1 MSSRPH
7 TLLLKG
13 SWYKETILPV
23 SKGEHQSEDCD
34 QEDDSTAVPVA
45 MTELKSCLEKMLE
58 QYPDGNLGDVIVDLM
73 MQAWPAIRPVY
84 HPQTVLSL
92 ISVRSVWPGFG
103 PRVPLDPRRPFLL
116 SVLPFFLPP

>member
-45 MTELKSCLEKMLE
+45 MTELTSCLEKMLE

-73 MQAWPAIRPVY
+73 MQAWPAGDHSSRPSSSNRS
-84 HPQTVLSL
+84 LSHFSA
-92 ISVRSVWPGFG
+92 ISLARLWTPCSA
-103 PRVPLDPRRPFLL
+103 
-116 SVLPFFLPP
+116 